1 MTILLVAILLMDISG
16 NFIDGDLLVVILLM
30 AIGGDSIHGNFID
43 GYSFNGYW

>member
-1 MTILLVAILLMDISG
+1 MDISG